1 MKGSQY
7 ILIGGMGLLIVCS
20 CANNEKWN
28 DIHTVKVAGQ
38 AKAEKTKKATCNG
51 DTITTPSYDITVD
64 MEFIDTSSVENI
76 EACRHINN
84 QLIEEFLNQQ
94 EQSDGQKAVNIF
106 IERLQNEYEQEEMAP
121 EIYDHYIGKVE
132 YGKDGVIN
140 YILDEDFYGGG
151 AHPSQIRTILR
162 FNAMTGN
169 KIGLYEFFTDT
180 CTNTLCNKLTQRLM
194 DNLGVQT
201 LDSLH
206 SLGYLEMLD
215 MFVTENFSL
224 QKDSISFYYNQYDIA
239 PYACGPSVITFSY
252 DELEEL
258 IRK

>member
-1 MKGSQY
+1 MKVSRLV
-7 ILIGGMGLLIVCS
+7 LIACLGILIVCS
-20 CANNEKWN
+20 CANNDKYN
-28 DIHTVKVAGQ
+28 DIHVVKVT
-38 AKAEKTKKATCNG
+38 AKSSAEKQQRTQEEG
-51 DTITTPSYDITVD
+51 DTITIPPYDITVD
-64 MEFIDTSSVENI
+64 MEFMDTTMHDNA
-76 EACRHINN
+76 EACHKINKY
-84 QLIEEFLNQQ
+84 LIEEILMNKV
-94 EQSDGQKAVNIF
+94 ETDGEKAVAEF
-106 IERLQNEYEQEEMAP
+106 ITRLKNEYEQEEMAP

-169 KIGLYEFFTDT
+169 KIGLYEFFTNT

-239 PYACGPSVITFSY
+239 PYACGPSVISFSY